1 MFTEAELLAGWE
13 RVRDNN
19 GCAGVDAVTVERFG
33 TSAHTRLKRL
43 QQAWTP
49 ASTGHCLRSKS

>member
-19 GCAGVDAVTVERFG
+19 GCAGVDAVTW
-33 TSAHTRLKRL
+33 SALAAVRIR
-43 QQAWTP
+43 
-49 ASTGHCLRSKS
+49 G